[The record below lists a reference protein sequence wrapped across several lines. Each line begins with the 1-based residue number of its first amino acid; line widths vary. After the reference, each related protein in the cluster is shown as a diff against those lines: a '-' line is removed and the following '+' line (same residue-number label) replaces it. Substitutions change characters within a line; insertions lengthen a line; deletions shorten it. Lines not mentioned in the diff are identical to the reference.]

1 MDNKTLK
8 FIELAKQKHGNKY
21 DYKFTTYIGATKPI
35 TIVCPKHGKQTI
47 TACIHLRFTGCP
59 QCSLE
64 AMRKNKTMQADEY
77 IKKAVE
83 VHGNEYDYSMLED
96 FISTHSANDKIP
108 IICKK
113 HGVFYQDR
121 ANHLHGHKC
130 PKCRHEKMFIT
141 TEEFIRRSNIVR
153 NYKYDYSKSVYVRNN
168 IKVKI
173 VCPIHG
179 EFEQIPVSHMTQGY
193 GCPKCKIETI
203 ANKRRLTMERFL
215 EVSRSVHGDKYDYS
229 KVVLG
234 DVATRRQHV
243 TIICP
248 IHGEFK
254 QQPAK
259 HMDGDN
265 CPKCSGKYQMTTE
278 EFKDVI
284 HSIYGDRYDTSKT
297 VYTRKDGKCIIGC
310 PVHGFVKNSI
320 ESLRRGAGCNLCN
333 SSTGENLVSV
343 YLDKVGIKYERE
355 YCINNFGDKN
365 RYRYDFYL
373 PTLNIV
379 IEFHGRQHYE
389 AIDYFGGV
397 EGFKR
402 AQKRDA
408 YKEQLLKK
416 LNIPL
421 LIIKYDKIDV
431 LQTIIAQFINKL
443 FPYEYQGALY
453 PTINRLSKDVHI
465 DPNTPIADIAEQYN
479 SLTYLLKPVS

>member
-1 MDNKTLK
+1 
-8 FIELAKQKHGNKY
+8 
-21 DYKFTTYIGATKPI
+21 
-35 TIVCPKHGKQTI
+35 
-47 TACIHLRFTGCP
+47 
-59 QCSLE
+59 
-64 AMRKNKTMQADEY
+64 
-77 IKKAVE
+77 
-83 VHGNEYDYSMLED
+83 
-96 FISTHSANDKIP
+96 
-108 IICKK
+108 
-113 HGVFYQDR
+113 
-121 ANHLHGHKC
+121 
-130 PKCRHEKMFIT
+130 
-141 TEEFIRRSNIVR
+141 
-153 NYKYDYSKSVYVRNN
+153 
-168 IKVKI
+168 
-173 VCPIHG
+173 
-179 EFEQIPVSHMTQGY
+179 
-193 GCPKCKIETI
+193 
-203 ANKRRLTMERFL
+203 MERFL

-234 DVATRRQHV
+234 DGATRKQHV

-333 SSTGENLVSV
+333 SSTGENLVSA

-355 YCINNFGDKN
+355 YSVSNFGDKN

-379 IEFHGRQHYE
+379 IEFHGRQHYK

-402 AQKRDA
+402 AQK
-408 YKEQLLKK
+408 
-416 LNIPL
+416 
-421 LIIKYDKIDV
+421 YDKVDV

-443 FPYEYQGALY
+443 FSYEYQGALY
-453 PTINRLSKDVHI
+453 PTINRLSKDVHLE
-465 DPNTPIADIAEQYN
+465 PNTPVEDIAEQYN

>member
-1 MDNKTLK
+1 
-8 FIELAKQKHGNKY
+8 
-21 DYKFTTYIGATKPI
+21 
-35 TIVCPKHGKQTI
+35 
-47 TACIHLRFTGCP
+47 
-59 QCSLE
+59 
-64 AMRKNKTMQADEY
+64 MRKNKTMQADEY

-141 TEEFIRRSNIVR
+141 TEEFIRRSNIVH

-168 IKVKI
+168 IKVK
-173 VCPIHG
+173 
-179 EFEQIPVSHMTQGY
+179 
-193 GCPKCKIETI
+193 
-203 ANKRRLTMERFL
+203 
-215 EVSRSVHGDKYDYS
+215 
-229 KVVLG
+229 
-234 DVATRRQHV
+234 
-243 TIICP
+243 IICP

-333 SSTGENLVSV
+333 SSTGENLVSA

-355 YCINNFGDKN
+355 YCVNNFGDKN

-373 PTLNIV
+373 PALNIV
-379 IEFHGRQHYE
+379 IEFHGEQHYK
-389 AIDYFGGV
+389 AIDYFVGI
-397 EGFKR
+397 ERFKES
-402 AQKRDA
+402 QKRDA

-421 LIIKYDKIDV
+421 LIIKYDKIDA

-443 FPYEYQGALY
+443 FPYEYQGVLY

>member
-141 TEEFIRRSNIVR
+141 TEEFIRRSNIVH
-153 NYKYDYSKSVYVRNN
+153 NYKYDYSKSMYVRNN

-173 VCPIHG
+173 ICPIHG

-215 EVSRSVHGDKYDYS
+215 EVSRSVH
-229 KVVLG
+229 
-234 DVATRRQHV
+234 
-243 TIICP
+243 
-248 IHGEFK
+248 
-254 QQPAK
+254 
-259 HMDGDN
+259 
-265 CPKCSGKYQMTTE
+265 
-278 EFKDVI
+278 
-284 HSIYGDRYDTSKT
+284 GDRYDTSKT

-333 SSTGENLVSV
+333 SSTGENLVSA

-355 YCINNFGDKN
+355 YSINNFGDKN

-373 PTLNIV
+373 PALNIV

-389 AIDYFGGV
+389 AIDYFGGI
-397 EGFKR
+397 ERFKES
-402 AQKRDA
+402 QKRDA
-408 YKEQLLKK
+408 YKEHLLKK

-431 LQTIIAQFINKL
+431 YKL
-443 FPYEYQGALY
+443 
-453 PTINRLSKDVHI
+453 
-465 DPNTPIADIAEQYN
+465 
-479 SLTYLLKPVS
+479 

>member
-35 TIVCPKHGKQTI
+35 DIVCPKHGKQTI
-47 TACIHLRFTGCP
+47 TACVHLKFTGCP

-77 IKKAVE
+77 IKRAAE

-108 IICKK
+108 IVCKK

-141 TEEFIRRSNIVR
+141 TEEFIRRSNIVH
-153 NYKYDYSKSVYVRNN
+153 NYKYDYSKSVYVRND

-173 VCPIHG
+173 ICPIHG
-179 EFEQIPVSHMTQGY
+179 EFEQIPVSH
-193 GCPKCKIETI
+193 
-203 ANKRRLTMERFL
+203 
-215 EVSRSVHGDKYDYS
+215 
-229 KVVLG
+229 
-234 DVATRRQHV
+234 
-243 TIICP
+243 
-248 IHGEFK
+248 
-254 QQPAK
+254 K

-333 SSTGENLVSV
+333 SSTGENLVSA

-355 YCINNFGDKN
+355 YCVNNFGDKN

-373 PTLNIV
+373 PALNIV

-443 FPYEYQGALY
+443 FPYEYQGVLY
-453 PTINRLSKDVHI
+453 PTINRLSKDVQI
-465 DPNTPIADIAEQYN
+465 DPNTPIEDIAEQYN

>member
-1 MDNKTLK
+1 
-8 FIELAKQKHGNKY
+8 
-21 DYKFTTYIGATKPI
+21 
-35 TIVCPKHGKQTI
+35 
-47 TACIHLRFTGCP
+47 
-59 QCSLE
+59 
-64 AMRKNKTMQADEY
+64 MQADEY

-83 VHGNEYDYSMLED
+83 VHGNEYDYSMLDD
-96 FISTHSANDKIP
+96 FIPAHSADDKIP

-141 TEEFIRRSNIVR
+141 TEEF
-153 NYKYDYSKSVYVRNN
+153 
-168 IKVKI
+168 
-173 VCPIHG
+173 
-179 EFEQIPVSHMTQGY
+179 
-193 GCPKCKIETI
+193 
-203 ANKRRLTMERFL
+203 
-215 EVSRSVHGDKYDYS
+215 
-229 KVVLG
+229 
-234 DVATRRQHV
+234 
-243 TIICP
+243 
-248 IHGEFK
+248 
-254 QQPAK
+254 
-259 HMDGDN
+259 
-265 CPKCSGKYQMTTE
+265 
-278 EFKDVI
+278 KDVI

-310 PVHGFVKNSI
+310 TVHGFVKNSI

-355 YCINNFGDKN
+355 YCVNNFGDKN

-373 PTLNIV
+373 PALNIV

-389 AIDYFGGV
+389 AIDYFGGA

-402 AQKRDA
+402 AQKRDV

-443 FPYEYQGALY
+443 FPYEYQGVLY

>member
-59 QCSLE
+59 
-64 AMRKNKTMQADEY
+64 
-77 IKKAVE
+77 
-83 VHGNEYDYSMLED
+83 
-96 FISTHSANDKIP
+96 
-108 IICKK
+108 
-113 HGVFYQDR
+113 
-121 ANHLHGHKC
+121 
-130 PKCRHEKMFIT
+130 
-141 TEEFIRRSNIVR
+141 
-153 NYKYDYSKSVYVRNN
+153 
-168 IKVKI
+168 
-173 VCPIHG
+173 
-179 EFEQIPVSHMTQGY
+179 
-193 GCPKCKIETI
+193 KCKIETI

-234 DVATRRQHV
+234 NNATRKQHV

-278 EFKDVI
+278 EFKDII

-333 SSTGENLVSV
+333 SSTGENLVSA

-355 YCINNFGDKN
+355 YSVSNFGDKN

-379 IEFHGRQHYE
+379 IEFHGQQHYE
-389 AIDYFGGV
+389 AVDYFGGI

-421 LIIKYDKIDV
+421 LIIKYDKVDA

-443 FPYEYQGALY
+443 FPYEYQGVLY
-453 PTINRLSKDVHI
+453 PTINRLSKDVHLE
-465 DPNTPIADIAEQYN
+465 PNTPVEDIAEQYN